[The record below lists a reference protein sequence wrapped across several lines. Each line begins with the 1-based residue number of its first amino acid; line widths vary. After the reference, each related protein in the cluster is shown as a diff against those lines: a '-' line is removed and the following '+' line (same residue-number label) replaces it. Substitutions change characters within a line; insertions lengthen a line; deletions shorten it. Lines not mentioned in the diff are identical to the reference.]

1 MDYSK
6 GTPIL
11 ALRMVAAGRD
21 GFEELH
27 LVAAL
32 PGIGLGL
39 RVGNLLV
46 ERVATSN
53 PVQAYWISH
62 SEIAMKYEVVS
73 WRLSADDSLVVK
85 ALTVS

>member
-1 MDYSK
+1 
-6 GTPIL
+6 
-11 ALRMVAAGRD
+11 MVAAGRD

-27 LVAAL
+27 PVAAL

-46 ERVATSN
+46 ERVVTSN
-53 PVQAYWISH
+53 PVQPYWICH